1 MMTDT
6 AQACGNCKWANG
18 ISDIYVWLQCTA
30 PVPASATRDDLN
42 YMAPDDGKDCSTW
55 HAK

>member
-1 MMTDT
+1 MMAILDV
-6 AQACGNCKWANG
+6 NG
-18 ISDIYVWLQCTA
+18 LQCTA

-42 YMAPDDGKDCSTW
+42 YMAPDDGKDCPTW